1 MKYPKINQKLPV
13 VVYIH
18 GGAFMF
24 GDSEFLYPDIL
35 FKKDIVFV
43 SIAYRLGPL
52 GFLSTE
58 DDVVPGNMGLKD
70 QVIAL
75 KWIKKNIEA
84 FGGDPDN
91 IILSGF
97 SAGGASVHLHYMS
110 DLSKGLFAKGI
121 SHSGCALN
129 PWVIAENSAK
139 KLVQISE
146 TLNCPSTSNRNMI
159 DCLKTLPAKDIVKT
173 VPMFLPVLDNPFSP
187 FAVVVEKPS
196 PNAFLTDFPYKL
208 LNLGLISPLPWIGS
222 VVSSDGLYPAAGKL
236 SHIF

>member
-1 MKYPKINQKLPV
+1 MKSPKINENLPV
-13 VVYIH
+13 YVYIH

-24 GDSEFLYPDIL
+24 GDSEFLYPDTL
-35 FKKDIVFV
+35 FEKDIVYV
-43 SIAYRLGPL
+43 SIAYRVGIL

-91 IILSGF
+91 IILTGF

-129 PWVIAENSAK
+129 PWVFAENSAK
-139 KLVQISE
+139 KVVQLSE
-146 TLNCPSTSNRNMI
+146 SFNCAGTSKREMI
-159 DCLKTLPAKDIVKT
+159 DCLKTIPAADLVRN
-173 VPMFLPVLDNPFSP
+173 VPMFQPILGNPFSP
-187 FAVVVEKPS
+187 FAVVVEKPN
-196 PNAFLTDFPYKL
+196 PGAFITEHPFKL
-208 LNLGLISPLPWIGS
+208 LSLGLISPLPWIGS
-222 VVSSDGLYPAAGKL
+222 VVSSDGLYPAA
-236 SHIF
+236 SN